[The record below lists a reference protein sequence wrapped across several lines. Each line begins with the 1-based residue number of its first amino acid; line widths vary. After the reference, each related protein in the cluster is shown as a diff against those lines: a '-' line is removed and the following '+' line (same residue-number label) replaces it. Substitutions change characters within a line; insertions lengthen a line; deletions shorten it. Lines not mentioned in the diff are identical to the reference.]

1 MAFLGSLF
9 GEGCMVGPQ
18 MPPFGMAGGSLLGGG
33 EEGLLGGMGICQ
45 GIIPFRG
52 IFGDDGDKRPTPEQM
67 AMATAI
73 KGREN
78 EIRQDMA
85 KFFKNMKV
93 EMSDAFK
100 KIDVDGDGFLTKDE
114 IKEVMKKNSKT
125 WGHVDDDAFDQVD
138 INDDGKISIDGN
150 FSFSK
155 ILQFCFF
162 ISSFDFRIF
171 EVEFG

>member
-1 MAFLGSLF
+1 
-9 GEGCMVGPQ
+9 
-18 MPPFGMAGGSLLGGG
+18 
-33 EEGLLGGMGICQ
+33 
-45 GIIPFRG
+45 
-52 IFGDDGDKRPTPEQM
+52 
-67 AMATAI
+67 MATAI

-100 KIDVDGDGFLTKDE
+100 KMDMNGDGFLTKDE

-125 WGHVDDDAFDQVD
+125 WGHVDDGAFDQVD

-150 FSFSK
+150 FFFFKDST
-155 ILQFCFF
+155 ILFVH
-162 ISSFDFRIF
+162 IF
-171 EVEFG
+171 L

>member
-1 MAFLGSLF
+1 MAFL
-9 GEGCMVGPQ
+9 
-18 MPPFGMAGGSLLGGG
+18 ATLLGGG
-33 EEGLLGGMGICQ
+33 GLGGLLSL
-45 GIIPFRG
+45 
-52 IFGDDGDKRPTPEQM
+52 FGDDGDKRPTPEQM

-100 KIDVDGDGFLTKDE
+100 KMDVDGDGFLTKDE

-150 FSFSK
+150 FFFFKDST
-155 ILQFCFF
+155 ILFVH
-162 ISSFDFRIF
+162 IF
-171 EVEFG
+171 L